1 MANMTHDQADKP
13 RVIARPPLIYLGAL
27 MLGLAL
33 DFAWPSAQLPGIL
46 QYPIG
51 GAFILAGVALMA
63 AAMRRFAAA
72 GTNVPTALP
81 ATALVTG
88 GIYRFSRNPIYVALS
103 LIYAGLAVTAD
114 SLWALA
120 LLAPVLVVIRYGVIV
135 REERYLE
142 AKFGD
147 GYRRYKASV
156 RRWI

>member
-1 MANMTHDQADKP
+1 MTDMAHDQADKP
-13 RVIARPPLIYLGAL
+13 GVIARPPFIYLGAL
-27 MLGLAL
+27 LLGLAL
-33 DFAWPSAQLPGIL
+33 DFAWPSAVLPGVL

-51 GAFILAGVALMA
+51 GVIILAGIALMA

-72 GTNVPTALP
+72 GTNVPTTLP

-103 LIYAGLAVTAD
+103 LIYAGLAVAAD

-120 LLAPVLVVIRYGVIV
+120 LLAPVLVMIRYGVIA
-135 REERYLE
+135 REERYLQ

-147 GYRRYKASV
+147 AYRRYQASV